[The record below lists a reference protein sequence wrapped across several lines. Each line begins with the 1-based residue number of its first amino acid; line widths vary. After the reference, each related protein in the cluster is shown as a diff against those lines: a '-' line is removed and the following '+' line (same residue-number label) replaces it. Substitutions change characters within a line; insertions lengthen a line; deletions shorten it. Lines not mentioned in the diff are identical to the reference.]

1 MRIAILWT
9 GLSGYLNACLK
20 ELASRDHVELFVSHQ
35 MPVKSAPFDESQ
47 FAWMPNRLTW
57 EKRPELKLLEN
68 RLAAF
73 SPEIMIV
80 PSWHVS
86 NYRRVSRKFAG
97 KCWRIM
103 VMDNCWRGTPK
114 QRLGT
119 WIAPFYVKPI
129 TDAVWL
135 PGERQAVFARKLG
148 FDQSAI
154 LHGSFSCDQHAFD
167 SLHRSRLAEGRALPH
182 SFLFVGRFIPEKG
195 LNTLLEAY
203 AMYRE
208 TATDPWPMVCCGEG
222 PLRPLLEGKEGIRLE
237 GFVQPE
243 RMPAIFG
250 AAGCLILPSVF
261 EPWGLVIHEA
271 ASAGV
276 PILASEQVGAVPH
289 LVQPGYN
296 GFVFGK
302 KDPVGLARLM
312 FQMSAMSDER
322 LDDMSRASFL
332 LSQQFSPRRWADT
345 LLEAFRAQSQ
355 DHGSGVSSSA
365 VAQ

>member
-1 MRIAILWT
+1 
-9 GLSGYLNACLK
+9 
-20 ELASRDHVELFVSHQ
+20 
-35 MPVKSAPFDESQ
+35 
-47 FAWMPNRLTW
+47 
-57 EKRPELKLLEN
+57 
-68 RLAAF
+68 
-73 SPEIMIV
+73 
-80 PSWHVS
+80 
-86 NYRRVSRKFAG
+86 
-97 KCWRIM
+97 
-103 VMDNCWRGTPK
+103 MDNCWRGTPK

>member
-20 ELASRDHVELFVSHQ
+20 ELASRDGVELFVSHQ
-35 MPVKSAPFDESQ
+35 KPVASAPFDESQ
-47 FAWMPNRLTW
+47 FGWMSNRLAW
-57 EKRPELKLLEN
+57 ETRPDLGVLEN
-68 RLAAF
+68 RLETF

-86 NYRRVSRKFAG
+86 KYRRVAKKYGG

-103 VMDNCWRGTPK
+103 VMDNCWRGTVK

-129 TDAVWL
+129 TEVVWL

-148 FDQSAI
+148 FGQSTI
-154 LHGSFSCDQHAFD
+154 LYGSFSCDQHAFEA
-167 SLHRSRLAEGRALPH
+167 LHLARLADRRPVPRA
-182 SFLFVGRFIPEKG
+182 FLFVGRFIPPKG
-195 LNTLLEAY
+195 LNTLLDAY
-203 AMYRE
+203 ATYHE
-208 TATDPWPMVCCGEG
+208 GSTDPWPLVCCGEG
-222 PLRPLLEGKEGIRLE
+222 PLRPLLEGKKGIRIE

-250 AAGCLILPSVF
+250 SAGCLVLPSIF
-261 EPWGLVIHEA
+261 EPWGLVVHEA

-289 LVQPGYN
+289 LVRPGYN
-296 GFVFGK
+296 GYVFDK
-302 KDPVGLARLM
+302 NDSAGLARLM
-312 FQMSAMSDER
+312 LQISAKSDER
-322 LDDMSRASFL
+322 LDEMSRASFL
-332 LSQQFSPRRWADT
+332 LSQQFSPKRWADT
-345 LLEAFRAQSQ
+345 LLEAFPSQSQ
-355 DHGSGVSSSA
+355 NSSA
-365 VAQ
+365 VFSSAAVR